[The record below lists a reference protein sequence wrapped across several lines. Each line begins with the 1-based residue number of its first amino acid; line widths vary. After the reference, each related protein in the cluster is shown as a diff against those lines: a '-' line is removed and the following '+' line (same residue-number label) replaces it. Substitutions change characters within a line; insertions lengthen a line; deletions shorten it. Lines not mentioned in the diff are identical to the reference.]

1 MILHSFQIIDHL
13 TFLNSNLTAHLIKNC
28 VDVVKFKSFL
38 NKDSQ
43 TKKFIFHIFFN
54 KTSGGK
60 KSHKFI
66 I

>member
-38 NKDSQ
+38 NN
-43 TKKFIFHIFFN
+43 F
-54 KTSGGK
+54 
-60 KSHKFI
+60 
-66 I
+66 